1 LVLLRAVLILLRL
14 QRLYRLALDEI
25 CGQITPVSI
34 LVAVYLHVGSCECL
48 QHFRRLGCVLSCYD
62 PVVTAPVR
70 INLLL
75 VLDVHSF
82 VGRILAEHFVA
93 AGAAQLVR
101 VEATAVSRV
110 FPPNQKIILL
120 IVSLS
125 SPTVSVLQMLVLLHL
140 LHCTRLRIP
149 LLKQV
154 SMRLVEAY
162 FFVGVL
168 SRILLLLLLLLYDPG
183 EYAFSFVGGRSFR
196 RTLQSLGH
204 NFWVIEHGRI

>member
-93 AGAAQLVR
+93 AGATQLVR

-149 LLKQV
+149 
-154 SMRLVEAY
+154 